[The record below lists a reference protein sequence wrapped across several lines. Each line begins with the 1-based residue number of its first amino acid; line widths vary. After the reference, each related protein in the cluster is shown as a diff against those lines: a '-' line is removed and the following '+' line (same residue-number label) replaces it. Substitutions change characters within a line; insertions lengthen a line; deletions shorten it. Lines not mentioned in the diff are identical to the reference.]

1 MFVLKLLVFVNK
13 QIFLVDT
20 VHIVMLGRGKTPNY
34 FYACV
39 RLKKKKITPKQK
51 NQNHLLL
58 VDDSLWDTSN
68 YGHSDREKINISVSL
83 FLYYQMI
90 RFNAFSCLASYT
102 LSPV

>member
-39 RLKKKKITPKQK
+39 RLKKKKNHTKAK
-51 NQNHLLL
+51 KKKHLLL

-68 YGHSDREKINISVSL
+68 YGHSDREKINITVSL
-83 FLYYQMI
+83 FFYI
-90 RFNAFSCLASYT
+90 T
-102 LSPV
+102 K